1 MPGQRHHYNQLVTT
15 ILDLKQSQG
24 PKNSVFDLTEPE
36 LCDVTY
42 RADEFTGETQIVVQG
57 CEGHSLEPDHNYLK
71 YVTEI

>member
-36 LCDVTY
+36 LCDVLT
-42 RADEFTGETQIVVQG
+42 ELMS
-57 CEGHSLEPDHNYLK
+57 SLERPR
-71 YVTEI
+71 

>member
-24 PKNSVFDLTEPE
+24 PQNSVFDLTEPE

-42 RADEFTGETQIVVQG
+42 RADEFTGETQIVV
-57 CEGHSLEPDHNYLK
+57 
-71 YVTEI
+71 